1 MADLLRQII
10 VANRAGRTVAIPSV
24 CSAHPDVLLAS
35 LRLAAELNRPI
46 VIEATSNQ
54 VNQDG
59 GYTGLRPADFI
70 MQVRCMAQVA
80 GCNAAQMIFGGDH
93 IGPQVW
99 RKGDADT
106 AMAQARIMVAD
117 YVRAGFT
124 KIHLDCSE
132 GCAGEP
138 PQVGDTIAATRA
150 ADLAKAALAATDTPA
165 FLMFIVGTEVP
176 PPGGARADDHGA
188 ITPTTAAAAL
198 ATMAAHKAA
207 FDAAGLGHAIAQIG
221 GLVVQPGVEFSAMHV
236 HHLPLKADPGFA
248 AVLAAWPDLCL
259 EAHSTDYQHADAYPR
274 LASHGFAFQKVGPAL
289 THAYRR
295 AVYALESLRQIIH
308 PTTPVWQVM
317 EALMQANPA
326 HWQAH
331 YHAPDLYTQ
340 RHFALADRIRYYWPH
355 HLAQAAVTALLADLN
370 HRPLPDPMLAQAF
383 PAPIIA
389 RAHALGGPL
398 PTALIHAEI
407 QTALLPYFIDSPAPN
422 RQGPAP

>member
-207 FDAAGLGHAIAQIG
+207 FDAAGLGHAIDHFCNAPRSTHVMAIHKHGEALDNCRYQVPSHLGLKRSGQRVPGRSLLDISSTG
-221 GLVVQPGVEFSAMHV
+221 GSVVMWTPH
-236 HHLPLKADPGFA
+236 
-248 AVLAAWPDLCL
+248 LCL
-259 EAHSTDYQHADAYPR
+259 
-274 LASHGFAFQKVGPAL
+274 
-289 THAYRR
+289 
-295 AVYALESLRQIIH
+295 H
-308 PTTPVWQVM
+308 PS
-317 EALMQANPA
+317 
-326 HWQAH
+326 
-331 YHAPDLYTQ
+331 
-340 RHFALADRIRYYWPH
+340 I
-355 HLAQAAVTALLADLN
+355 
-370 HRPLPDPMLAQAF
+370 
-383 PAPIIA
+383 
-389 RAHALGGPL
+389 
-398 PTALIHAEI
+398 
-407 QTALLPYFIDSPAPN
+407 
-422 RQGPAP
+422 